1 MLATIKRLHPCLL
14 ARCTVELIPFMFAH
28 CKVQKRSGL
37 LLKITADEVLLPR
50 PSFFMFLYLLFFTC
64 RRYQCLQIEMS
75 KFHFFPD
82 MRQGYKELT
91 GVSVFPLEAHTV

>member
-1 MLATIKRLHPCLL
+1 
-14 ARCTVELIPFMFAH
+14 MFAH

-37 LLKITADEVLLPR
+37 SLKITADKILLPR
-50 PSFFMFLYLLFFTC
+50 PSFFHVFIFAFSFTW

-91 GVSVFPLEAHTV
+91 GVSVSPLEALTV